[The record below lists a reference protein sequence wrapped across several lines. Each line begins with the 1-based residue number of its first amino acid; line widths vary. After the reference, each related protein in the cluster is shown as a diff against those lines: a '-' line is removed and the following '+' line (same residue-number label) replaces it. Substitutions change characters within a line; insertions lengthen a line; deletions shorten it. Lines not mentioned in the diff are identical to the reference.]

1 MDLKDK
7 TGMFILSLTVVL
19 GGFSVGWCQDFY
31 TRDIIDTPTAGL
43 LPRGSYMVSLRAYPK
58 GGILIQLGVGI
69 LERMEAGVSYG
80 GTNIIG
86 NGDVYWNPGVEF
98 FARYRLLDE
107 TMATPAFA
115 LGFDS
120 QGWGEYKNEARR
132 YEIKSRGFYGVFS
145 KNYRFLGQFGL
156 HLGANLS
163 LEGLDEDEN
172 NPNIFIGMHKSIN
185 PDLYLVAEYDLP
197 ITSGLDIDEIDSG
210 VGFLNAGVRFLFD
223 ENLLVEV
230 NLRNINENA
239 RKSDRTL
246 RIVYQNR
253 F

>member
-1 MDLKDK
+1 
-7 TGMFILSLTVVL
+7 
-19 GGFSVGWCQDFY
+19 
-31 TRDIIDTPTAGL
+31 
-43 LPRGSYMVSLRAYPK
+43 
-58 GGILIQLGVGI
+58 
-69 LERMEAGVSYG
+69 
-80 GTNIIG
+80 
-86 NGDVYWNPGVEF
+86 
-98 FARYRLLDE
+98 
-107 TMATPAFA
+107 
-115 LGFDS
+115 
-120 QGWGEYKNEARR
+120 
-132 YEIKSRGFYGVFS
+132 
-145 KNYRFLGQFGL
+145 
-156 HLGANLS
+156 
-163 LEGLDEDEN
+163 
-172 NPNIFIGMHKSIN
+172 MHKSIN